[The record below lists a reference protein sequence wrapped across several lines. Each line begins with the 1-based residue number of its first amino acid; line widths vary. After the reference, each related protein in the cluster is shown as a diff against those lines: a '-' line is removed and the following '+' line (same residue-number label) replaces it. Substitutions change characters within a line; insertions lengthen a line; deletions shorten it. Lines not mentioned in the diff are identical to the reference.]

1 MRCTALGYPW
11 KYMATHSKKAF
22 EASIHSETQQ
32 HQSQLTKIIHAHKK
46 LKQFEKS
53 EKVLID
59 FTKY

>member
-46 LKQFEKS
+46 
-53 EKVLID
+53 
-59 FTKY
+59 Y